1 MTPFFEQL
9 THDLSTLEREVMRMR
24 RELIR
29 FRFTAADWRTQQ
41 TSPRVAEIAA
51 MGLPVGEWEEMER
64 EIHG

>member
-9 THDLSTLEREVMRMR
+9 THDLTALERELIRMR

-29 FRFTAADWRTQQ
+29 FQYAGDEWHTPGAP
-41 TSPRVAEIAA
+41 SPVSEIAA
-51 MGLPVGEWEEMER
+51 MDLPVGEWDEMER